1 MAQPAPQPP
10 DAQWTPRLLRL
21 WPTLIT
27 RAVIAG
33 HEARNPELVALIER
47 MDAESEQMTSRYQ
60 AVDIL
65 ALDDPGIAWLRAGI
79 DECIR
84 RYLAGV
90 GVDYAV
96 QWKMRGWA
104 NVNRRGDYH
113 SPHNHGWSYL
123 SGTYY
128 VRVPPQ
134 PEPGGERAAPA
145 GISFYD
151 PRGAV
156 NMLARDGEAISRREH
171 RVSPSAGTMLLWNS
185 FLNHSVHP
193 NRAEI
198 PRQSISF
205 NVALAWTDALAG

>member
-1 MAQPAPQPP
+1 VSAAGAVP
-10 DAQWTPRLLRL
+10 WSPRLLRL
-21 WPTLIT
+21 WPTLLT

-33 HEARNPELVALIER
+33 HEARNPELAALIER

-60 AVDIL
+60 AIDVL
-65 ALDDPGIAWLRAGI
+65 ALDAPAIAWLRGGI
-79 DECIR
+79 DQCIR
-84 RYLAGV
+84 RYLAAV

-104 NVNRRGDYH
+104 NANRRGDYH
-113 SPHNHGWSYL
+113 SPHNHAWSYL

-134 PEPGGERAAPA
+134 PPPPGDGRPAPA

-156 NMLARDGEAISRREH
+156 NMLARDGETLARREH
-171 RVSPSAGTMLLWNS
+171 RVAPEAGTMLLWNS

-193 NRAEI
+193 NLAEI
-198 PRQSISF
+198 PRLSISF
-205 NVALAWTDALAG
+205 NVALAWTDELAG